1 MVCETYF
8 TVTVLKVLQI
18 YIYIYIYI
26 YITGDHEH
34 SKTDNKTDIK
44 LSKDYENILKNNLT
58 DSLCVFILLNR
69 Q

>member
-1 MVCETYF
+1 MVCKTYF
-8 TVTVLKVLQI
+8 AVTVLTVLQ
-18 YIYIYIYI
+18 
-26 YITGDHEH
+26 ITGDHEH

-44 LSKDYENILKNNLT
+44 LSKDNENILKNNLT

>member
-1 MVCETYF
+1 MVCETHF
-8 TVTVLKVLQI
+8 ADTVILQCCN
-18 YIYIYIYI
+18 
-26 YITGDHEH
+26 ITTDYEH

-58 DSLCVFILLNR
+58 DSKCVFILY

>member
-8 TVTVLKVLQI
+8 
-18 YIYIYIYI
+18 YCHSFDSAAERYI

-44 LSKDYENILKNNLT
+44 LSMDYENILKNNLT